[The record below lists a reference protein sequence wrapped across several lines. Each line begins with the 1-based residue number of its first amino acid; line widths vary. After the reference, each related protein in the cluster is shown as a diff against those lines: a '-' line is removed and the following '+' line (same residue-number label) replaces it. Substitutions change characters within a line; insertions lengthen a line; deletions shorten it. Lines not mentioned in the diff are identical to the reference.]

1 MFVNHSL
8 VKPDDLIS
16 LEYANMLIEA
26 NIPYCLHLPTNIEIE
41 VVLPER
47 DIKGKI
53 LFRKVWT
60 NRAKEDQLPS
70 DDVDFYMSGA
80 PTYFNKSTMLPPWL
94 PLRPAEGW
102 DQYFT
107 GRNIERMKDQNGTFR
122 YTTIMIEFDPKLS
135 DEQIEKLK
143 HLTKGEGE
151 AIFDKISEDALALVN
166 RVIDCYRYVT
176 KEDYIERVGVLS
188 INNAYFKKENFGF
201 YRVGLVPGVE
211 SAMMNRSKEEIER
224 IEELLNSAVQVPLYE
239 LLILDSHSAFD
250 KKSLTLSVVESFQ
263 ALEIML
269 ENYLTSALIKKG
281 LSQIDCDE
289 KLNTYW
295 RTKDRLN
302 ILMNEAK
309 GKALN
314 TTELWERWHTKYD
327 KVRNEVIHQ
336 GKQISVNDAKETIEI
351 NESVIG
357 WIKNLP

>member
-1 MFVNHSL
+1 MH
-8 VKPDDLIS
+8 
-16 LEYANMLIEA
+16 MLIEA

-41 VVLPER
+41 VALPEK

-53 LFRKVWT
+53 LFGKVWT
-60 NRAKEDQLPS
+60 NRAKEDGLPS
-70 DDVDFYMSGA
+70 DEVDFYMSGA
-80 PTYFNKSTMLPPWL
+80 PTYFNKSTMLPPWF

-122 YTTIMIEFDPKLS
+122 YTNLIIEFDPKLS

-151 AIFDKISEDALALVN
+151 AIFDKISEDALALIN

-176 KEDYIERVGVLS
+176 KEEYIERIGVLS
-188 INNAYFKKENFGF
+188 INNVYFKKENFGF
-201 YRVGLVPGVE
+201 YRMGLVPGVE
-211 SAMMNRSKEEIER
+211 SAMMNRSKEEIEK
-224 IEELLNSAVQVPLYE
+224 IEDLLCNATPVSLHELLV
-239 LLILDSHSAFD
+239 LDSHSAFD
-250 KKSLTLSVVESFQ
+250 KKALTLSVVESFQ
-263 ALEIML
+263 APEIML
-269 ENYLTSALIKKG
+269 ENYLMSVLSKNG
-281 LSQIDCDE
+281 LSQQECED
-289 KLNTYW
+289 KLNTNW

-302 ILMNEAK
+302 VLMKEAK

-314 TTELWERWHTKYD
+314 ETDLWEKWHTKYD

-336 GKQISVNDAKETIEI
+336 GKQISVGDTKETIEV
-351 NESVIG
+351 NESVMD